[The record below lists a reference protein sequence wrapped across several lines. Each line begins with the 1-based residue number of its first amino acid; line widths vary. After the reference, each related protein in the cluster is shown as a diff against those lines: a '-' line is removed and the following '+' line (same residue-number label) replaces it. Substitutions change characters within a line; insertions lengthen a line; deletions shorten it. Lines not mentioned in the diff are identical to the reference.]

1 MIAGDNPAQRGH
13 LASWV
18 HPDSA
23 ARGEAV
29 GQEGGHTAV
38 AMVVLIA
45 RDRQGR
51 IVDVRLFPGR
61 QEAAGY
67 LRQRPDTGWS
77 WEAAERCPG
86 GAGCPCRYRPVPLE
100 ALTRPEA

>member
-1 MIAGDNPAQRGH
+1 M
-13 LASWV
+13 
-18 HPDSA
+18 
-23 ARGEAV
+23 
-29 GQEGGHTAV
+29 

-67 LRQRPDTGWS
+67 LRQWPDTDWS